1 MADYGEEADV
11 NPDVAWGVLIGA
23 VGMIGLEA
31 IAFIWLAV
39 VSVRREVRKRQA
51 ANVQK
56 MNTGGLR
63 VVDAD

>member
-1 MADYGEEADV
+1 M

-23 VGMIGLEA
+23 VGMVGLEA
-31 IAFIWLAV
+31 IVFIGLV
-39 VSVRREVRKRQA
+39 VASVRREVRKRQA